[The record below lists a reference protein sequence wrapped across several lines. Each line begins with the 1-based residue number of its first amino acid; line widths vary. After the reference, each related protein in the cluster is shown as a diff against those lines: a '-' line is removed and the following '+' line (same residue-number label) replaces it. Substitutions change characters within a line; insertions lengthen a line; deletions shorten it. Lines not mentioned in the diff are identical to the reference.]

1 MAFAAHEQ
9 RNYLAVLV
17 SAGDTS
23 ILQFELKQVL
33 HLELS
38 EQPPQF
44 CFAKLEKSKDLLLAL
59 SYEPLKSLHIY
70 QHQGVAGFVPI
81 LASNT
86 LQTLPLKLQLTA
98 TRDNELALVNG
109 EDICVGTTI
118 HKTLVHIVNSF

>member
-9 RNYLAVLV
+9 RNYLAVLTASGIQV
-17 SAGDTS
+17 YSAGDTS
-23 ILQFELKQVL
+23 ILQFELEQVL

-109 EDICVGTTI
+109 EDIYV
-118 HKTLVHIVNSF
+118 LVPQFTKL

>member
-1 MAFAAHEQ
+1 MSSATTWP
-9 RNYLAVLV
+9 YC
-17 SAGDTS
+17 AGDTS

-44 CFAKLEKSKDLLLAL
+44 CFAKLQKSKDLLLSL
-59 SYEPLKSLHIY
+59 SYADPSKSLNIY

-81 LASNT
+81 LSSNT
-86 LQTLPLKLQLTA
+86 LQILPLKLQLTA